1 MAKNTYNVR
10 NTKRGGRKKNNS
22 IRNSKR
28 NSSSNHMNRK
38 SKASRRL
45 NLKKLFF
52 LVLMVFVLIFC
63 LYKVTSGFIGKFRS
77 DNSTKT
83 VKKLNAEEIQKQK
96 DNVINIMID
105 PAKGGN
111 NEGLSTKKLKLSEKD
126 INLDIARLVSTNLS
140 KYKDVNVILSR
151 EYDEDMSV
159 KERAKMAKNN
169 NMDIIVSIRLN
180 AQANGDDANGIDTY
194 YTDPKEKPSIVSDAS
209 EEKKDDSSSSDM
221 TKKTI
226 TIADESKVEKREE
239 LSKKLAIK
247 IQETTISF
255 VKLRDRGVVNQSYDI
270 LKYAEMPSVI
280 IHAGFITN
288 KSDSAILEDKEKLKD
303 LADGISTGILSFIDT
318 NRKEIKADRINYR

>member
-1 MAKNTYNVR
+1 MAKNTYNER
-10 NTKRGGRKKNNS
+10 NTNRGGKKRAGS
-22 IRNSKR
+22 IRNGRR
-28 NSSSNHMNRK
+28 NSNSNQLNRK
-38 SKASRRL
+38 SKPSRRL
-45 NLKKLFF
+45 NIKKLFF
-52 LVLMVFVLIFC
+52 LVLIVFVLIFC

-83 VKKLNAEEIQKQK
+83 VKKLSAEEIQKQK

-111 NEGLSTKKLKLSEKD
+111 NEGLSTKNLKIPEKD
-126 INLDIARLVSTNLS
+126 INLDIAKLVSSNLS

-151 EYDEDMSV
+151 EYDEDMPV
-159 KERAKMAKNN
+159 KERAKLAKDNKV
-169 NMDIIVSIRLN
+169 DIIVSIRLN

-209 EEKKDDSSSSDM
+209 EEKKDDNSSSDT
-221 TKKTI
+221 TKKAT
-226 TIADESKVEKREE
+226 TTADESKVEKREE

-255 VKLRDRGVVNQSYDI
+255 VKLRDRGVINQNYDI

-288 KSDSAILEDKEKLKD
+288 KSDSTILEDKERLRE
-303 LADGISTGILSFIDT
+303 LADGISSGILDFVDT
-318 NRKEIKADRINYR
+318 NRSEIKADRINYR

>member
-1 MAKNTYNVR
+1 MAKNTYNER
-10 NTKRGGRKKNNS
+10 NTNRGGKKRVGS
-22 IRNSKR
+22 IRNGRRIS
-28 NSSSNHMNRK
+28 NSNQLNRK
-38 SKASRRL
+38 SKPSRRL
-45 NLKKLFF
+45 NIKKLFF
-52 LVLMVFVLIFC
+52 LVLIVFVLIFC

-83 VKKLNAEEIQKQK
+83 VKKLSAEEIQKQK

-111 NEGLSTKKLKLSEKD
+111 NEGLSTKNLKIPEKD
-126 INLDIARLVSTNLS
+126 INLDIAKLVSSNLS

-151 EYDEDMSV
+151 EYDEDMPV
-159 KERAKMAKNN
+159 KERAKLAKDNKV
-169 NMDIIVSIRLN
+169 DIIVSIRLN

-209 EEKKDDSSSSDM
+209 EEKKDDNSSSDT
-221 TKKTI
+221 TKKAT
-226 TIADESKVEKREE
+226 TTADESKVEKREE

-255 VKLRDRGVVNQSYDI
+255 VKLRDRGVINQNYDI

-288 KSDSAILEDKEKLKD
+288 KSDSTILEDKEKLRE
-303 LADGISTGILSFIDT
+303 LADGISSGILDFVDT
-318 NRKEIKADRINYR
+318 NRSEIKADRINYR

>member
-1 MAKNTYNVR
+1 MAKNTYNER
-10 NTKRGGRKKNNS
+10 NTNRGGKKRVGS
-22 IRNSKR
+22 IRNDRRRS
-28 NSSSNHMNRK
+28 NSNQLNRK
-38 SKASRRL
+38 SKPSRRL
-45 NLKKLFF
+45 NIKKLFF
-52 LVLMVFVLIFC
+52 LVLIVFVLIFC

-83 VKKLNAEEIQKQK
+83 VKKLSAEEIQKQK

-111 NEGLSTKKLKLSEKD
+111 NEGLSTKNLKIPEKD
-126 INLDIARLVSTNLS
+126 INLDIAKLVSTNLS

-151 EYDEDMSV
+151 EYDEDMPV
-159 KERAKMAKNN
+159 KERAKLAKDNKV
-169 NMDIIVSIRLN
+169 DIIVSIRLN

-209 EEKKDDSSSSDM
+209 EEKKDDNSSSDT
-221 TKKTI
+221 TKKAT
-226 TIADESKVEKREE
+226 TTADESKVEKREE

-255 VKLRDRGVVNQSYDI
+255 VKLRDRGVINQNYDI

-288 KSDSAILEDKEKLKD
+288 KSDSTILEDKEKLRE
-303 LADGISTGILSFIDT
+303 LADGISSGILDFVDT
-318 NRKEIKADRINYR
+318 NRSEIKADRINYR

>member
-1 MAKNTYNVR
+1 MAKNTYNER
-10 NTKRGGRKKNNS
+10 NTNRGGKKRVGS
-22 IRNSKR
+22 IRNDR
-28 NSSSNHMNRK
+28 RSSNSNQLNRK
-38 SKASRRL
+38 SKPSRRL
-45 NLKKLFF
+45 NIKKLFF
-52 LVLMVFVLIFC
+52 LVLIVFVLIFC

-83 VKKLNAEEIQKQK
+83 VKKLSAEEIQKQK

-111 NEGLSTKKLKLSEKD
+111 NEGLSTKNLKIPEKD
-126 INLDIARLVSTNLS
+126 INLDIAKLVSSNLS

-151 EYDEDMSV
+151 EYDEDMPV
-159 KERAKMAKNN
+159 KERAKLAKDNKV
-169 NMDIIVSIRLN
+169 DIIVSIRLN

-209 EEKKDDSSSSDM
+209 EEKKDDNSSSDT
-221 TKKTI
+221 TKKAT
-226 TIADESKVEKREE
+226 TTADESKVEKREE

-255 VKLRDRGVVNQSYDI
+255 VKLRDRGVINQNYDI

-288 KSDSAILEDKEKLKD
+288 KSDSTILEDKEKLRE
-303 LADGISTGILSFIDT
+303 LADGISSGILDFVDT
-318 NRKEIKADRINYR
+318 NRSEIKADRINYR